1 MLLWLF
7 KSLADNIM
15 RLTQIENYDSGPRL
29 EDYKCA
35 EITFLEISILSIID
49 SKLILDEK
57 KISKIRRGI
66 NE

>member
-1 MLLWLF
+1 MKRF
-7 KSLADNIM
+7 E
-15 RLTQIENYDSGPRL
+15 IENYD
-29 EDYKCA
+29 DYKCA